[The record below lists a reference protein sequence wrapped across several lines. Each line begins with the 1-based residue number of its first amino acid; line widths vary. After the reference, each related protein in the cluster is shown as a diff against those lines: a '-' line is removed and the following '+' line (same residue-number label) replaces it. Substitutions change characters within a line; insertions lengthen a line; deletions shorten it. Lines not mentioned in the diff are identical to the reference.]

1 MQYRN
6 RNPRVSDEPLTPHV
20 DDKGVE
26 LAVSS
31 NNDIK
36 NLERSSI

>member
-6 RNPRVSDEPLTPHV
+6 RNPRVSDETLTPHV

-26 LAVSS
+26 LAVS